1 VPCIEDQRL
10 SGGHG
15 IDDTPLRLRRVAA
28 LAGVA
33 GLAAWLAG
41 CAAPRPVPAPAPI
54 RPPPPTPSVAAPVP
68 PPAPAPVPAPAP
80 PPTSPPPPRVG
91 SGIVA
96 LPPAAPARNWEE
108 FKRQAAQRMVQA
120 QPGRSF
126 MGRPPPMML
135 GIPVLE
141 IELNR
146 DGSVRN
152 VKVIREPADSRA
164 RDTVQLAIDAVRA
177 AAPFGDVSRLPQPWR
192 WMEVFLFDA
201 ERRFKPRVLDQ

>member
-1 VPCIEDQRL
+1 
-10 SGGHG
+10 
-15 IDDTPLRLRRVAA
+15 
-28 LAGVA
+28 
-33 GLAAWLAG
+33 
-41 CAAPRPVPAPAPI
+41 
-54 RPPPPTPSVAAPVP
+54 
-68 PPAPAPVPAPAP
+68 
-80 PPTSPPPPRVG
+80 
-91 SGIVA
+91 VA

-164 RDTVQLAIDAVRA
+164 RDTVQLAIDAVAPAPALAVDGGLPVRCRA
-177 AAPFGDVSRLPQPWR
+177 PLQAEGPGPVNATAASRR
-192 WMEVFLFDA
+192 HCTMH
-201 ERRFKPRVLDQ
+201 RCS